1 MQNLLEQIASHFQI
15 NLSGIAVEPI
25 YHGKQQKQHVARLR
39 IRRKSYL
46 LKQHDITEPVT
57 KSGFTPF
64 QIEKFTLST
73 LHKAGCLVPRIIWES
88 EQQQALLLEWRG
100 DQTLDSLAQNE
111 SVSSLMPDLHAIF
124 NVFCHIEEVFRKNE
138 AQFSPYIFHFELKQ
152 PLQRLLEQGR
162 KTVGYLEHLSKTSL
176 TSSQVAQLD
185 TAWTSLS
192 NRLLAAQPTLGGLD
206 YQARNI
212 VIDGALPYFI
222 DFASV
227 GWDWQERR
235 LVQYF
240 NSIGAF
246 QEGAN
251 FVSLLNCKLVD
262 AYAAWVTQNREK
274 HASADIAARVDGH
287 HLLFYLSIVYRI
299 LHAVARPEAS
309 ESQILLEAWGDARLR
324 FKRAIS
330 LIIETDLSDDVSI
343 TQIRKIIGNFTRTF
357 RRMPYAHST

>member
-1 MQNLLEQIASHFQI
+1 MQNILAQIAKHFQI
-15 NLSGIAVEPI
+15 NPSEIRVEPI
-25 YHGKQQKQHVARLR
+25 YHGKQQKQNVSRLR

-73 LHKAGCLVPRIIWES
+73 LYKGGCLVPRIIWES
-88 EQQQALLLEWRG
+88 EQQHALLLEWRG

-111 SVSSLMPDLHAIF
+111 SVSNLMPDLRTIL
-124 NVFCHIEEVFRKNE
+124 NVFCHIENVFRENE
-138 AQFSPYIFHFELKQ
+138 AQFKPYVFHFEREHT
-152 PLQRLLEQGR
+152 LQRLLEQGR

-176 TSSQVAQLD
+176 NSSQAAQLD
-185 TAWTSLS
+185 AAWASLS
-192 NRLLAAQPTLGGLD
+192 DRLLTAQPTLGGLD

-222 DFASV
+222 DFGSV

-240 NSIGAF
+240 NSIGAS

-251 FVSLLNCKLVD
+251 FVSLLNHELVD
-262 AYAAWVTQNREK
+262 VYAAWVTQNCERR
-274 HASADIAARVDGH
+274 ASANIAARVDGH

-299 LHAVARPEAS
+299 LHAVARPETS
-309 ESQILLEAWGDARLR
+309 ENQILLEAWGDARLR
-324 FKRAIS
+324 FQRTIS
-330 LIIETDLSDDVSI
+330 LIINADLSDDVSV
-343 TQIRKIIGNFTRTF
+343 TQIRKMIREFHTNIL
-357 RRMPYAHST
+357 